1 MNLFHS
7 EWLPG
12 ATGSRGPARLG
23 TRLGNRAVSAAWFGH
38 PANATGRRSAPLADP
53 RWRTVQETDQSSAI
67 TRSANSEHFTSVA
80 LSISRAK
87 S

>member
-12 ATGSRGPARLG
+12 ASGGSGPARRG
-23 TRLGNRAVSAAWFGH
+23 TRLGNRAASAAWFG
-38 PANATGRRSAPLADP
+38 PPATGRRSAPLQDP
-53 RWRTVQETDQSSAI
+53 RWRAAQSSAI

>member
-1 MNLFHS
+1 MALFHS
-7 EWLPG
+7 EWLG
-12 ATGSRGPARLG
+12 AGEDGAPAPPDFRHG
-23 TRLGNRAVSAAWFGH
+23 YGNRLASTRRFG
-38 PANATGRRSAPLADP
+38 PTTTTGRRSAPSPDP
-53 RWRTVQETDQSSAI
+53 AWRAAQSSAI